1 MRAPG
6 DSSGGGGGDH
16 LGHDVT
22 MPKRSPITLADVTT
36 LDTMTRAFWQAARG
50 KSEREDVR
58 RFTANL
64 DAELAQ
70 LGEDIRR
77 GGAPEGRWTSFEIF
91 DPKPRRILAPC
102 FPDRVMHHALM
113 MHMGPVLE
121 RTLVDDTF
129 ACRQGKGTLA
139 AVLRAQHHVRRFPWF
154 VKADARAY
162 FASIDHAHLRGV
174 LQRRFK
180 DPGVLALCDRI
191 LNRTP
196 DPPGRGL
203 PIGALTS
210 QHFANVYLDVLD
222 RYLLETLRVRAMV
235 RYMDD
240 VVWWCDSREAAKETL
255 IAARSFVA
263 EARGIELKPSAVIGR
278 SEQGL
283 PFLGFRVLA
292 GTLRLSL
299 RRRRRYA
306 AARQRWESAFAV
318 GAIAARELQTGYAA
332 TFAVTAHAEATA
344 WRRSELLRRA
354 PVDA

>member
-1 MRAPG
+1 
-6 DSSGGGGGDH
+6 
-16 LGHDVT
+16 
-22 MPKRSPITLADVTT
+22 MPRRSPLTLADVTT
-36 LDTMTRAFWQAARG
+36 LDTLTSAFWQAARG
-50 KSEREDVR
+50 KSEREDVQ
-58 RFTANL
+58 RFTLNL
-64 DAELAQ
+64 GVELAR
-70 LGEDIRR
+70 LADDIRSGR
-77 GGAPEGRWTSFEIF
+77 APEGRWTSFQIY

-102 FPDRVMHHALM
+102 FPDRVLHHALM
-113 MHMGPVLE
+113 AHMGPVLE
-121 RTLVDDTF
+121 RALVDDTF

-162 FASIDHAHLRGV
+162 FASIDHAPLRDI
-174 LQRRFK
+174 LRRRFK

-191 LNRTP
+191 LDRTP

-203 PIGALTS
+203 PIGSLTS
-210 QHFANVYLDVLD
+210 QHFANAYLDVLD
-222 RYLLETLRVRAMV
+222 RFLMETLRVRAMV

-255 IAARSFVA
+255 VAARSFA
-263 EARGIELKPSAVIGR
+263 AQARGIELKPSAVIGR
-278 SEQGL
+278 SSHGL

-306 AARQRWESAFAV
+306 AARRRWESAFVDGIVDAH
-318 GAIAARELQTGYAA
+318 GLQTGYTSAL
-332 TFAVTAHAEATA
+332 AVTAHAEATA
-344 WRRSELLRRA
+344 WRTAELARRP